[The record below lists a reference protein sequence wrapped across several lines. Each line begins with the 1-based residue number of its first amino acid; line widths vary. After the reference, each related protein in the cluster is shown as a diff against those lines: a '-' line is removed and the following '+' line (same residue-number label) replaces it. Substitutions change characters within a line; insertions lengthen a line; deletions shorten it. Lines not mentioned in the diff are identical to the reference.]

1 MADTLSTYSSARDMA
16 ADLAARQVS
25 SVELVNA
32 AIARIEKFD
41 GVLNAVVV
49 RDFDRALAAARAAD
63 ARLARGEKA
72 PLLGVP
78 ITVKEAHNVEGLPTT
93 WGSPAFGQW
102 IAPEDS
108 VGVARLKAAG
118 AVILGKTNVPP
129 FLADWQS
136 TNPIYGR
143 TVNPWDNSRSP
154 GGSSGGSAAALA
166 AGYVPLEFGS
176 DIGGSIRIPSAFCG
190 VYGHKPTFDLIPPRG
205 HAPPGTDGDGV
216 PLNVVGP
223 MARTA
228 GDLGLGLSVL
238 AGPAADM
245 ARGYRL
251 DLPAPRHANLADYR
265 VLIIDHHP
273 LAGLDEAV
281 AGPLRKLAT
290 DLDDL
295 GCEVSFET
303 DLLPDLAAAHG
314 LYMRLLNSVM
324 SRGSPPSDQAIS
336 AHAFMDLL
344 DAQVAVRRQWAA
356 LFERFDVVLA
366 PVFGL
371 PAFPHEDNP
380 DNRARILAVNGQ
392 PAPYFAQIAWPGM
405 ATFANL
411 PATAA
416 PMGRTAEGLPVGV
429 QIIGGHLEDRTTIA
443 FAGLMEREFGGFQ
456 APPGY

>member
-1 MADTLSTYSSARDMA
+1 MADTLSTYASARDMA
-16 ADLAARQVS
+16 AGLAAKQVS
-25 SVELVNA
+25 SVELTHA
-32 AIARIEKFD
+32 AIARIEKLD
-41 GVLNAVVV
+41 GAINAVVV

-63 ARLARGEKA
+63 ARLARGETA

-78 ITVKEAHNVEGLPTT
+78 MTVKEAHNVEGLPTT
-93 WGSPAFGQW
+93 WGSPAFASW

-143 TVNPWDNSRSP
+143 TVNPWDKARSP

-190 VYGHKPTFDLIPPRG
+190 VYGHKPTFDLIPQRG
-205 HAPPGTDGDGV
+205 HTPPGTDGDGV
-216 PLNVVGP
+216 PLGVIGP

-228 GDLGLGLSVL
+228 DDLGLALSVL
-238 AGPAADM
+238 AGPVGDM

-251 DLPAPRHANLADYR
+251 DLPPPRHAQLADYR
-265 VLIIDHHP
+265 VLVIDHHP
-273 LAGLDEAV
+273 LAGLDDQV
-281 AGPLRKLAT
+281 AGPLRDLAAR
-290 DLDDL
+290 LDGL
-295 GCEVSFET
+295 GCEVSFKT

-314 LYMRLLNSVM
+314 LYMKLLNSVM
-324 SRGSPPSDQAIS
+324 SRGGPPMGEGLS
-336 AHAFMDLL
+336 AHAYMDLL

-366 PVFGL
+366 PAFGL

-380 DNRARILAVNGQ
+380 NPGARILAVNGA

-416 PMGRTAEGLPVGV
+416 PIGRTPEGLPVGV
-429 QIIGGHLEDRTTIA
+429 QIIGGALEDRTTIA
-443 FAGLMEREFGGFQ
+443 FAGLLEREFGGFTP
-456 APPGY
+456 PPGV

>member
-1 MADTLSTYSSARDMA
+1 MADTLSTYASARDMA
-16 ADLAARQVS
+16 ADLAAKQVS

-32 AIARIEKFD
+32 AIARIERFD
-41 GVLNAVVV
+41 GGINAVVV
-49 RDFDRALAAARAAD
+49 RDFDRALDAARAAD
-63 ARLARGEKA
+63 AALARGERA

-78 ITVKEAHNVEGLPTT
+78 MTVKEAHNVAGLPTT
-93 WGSPAFGQW
+93 WGSPAFAGW

-136 TNPIYGR
+136 ANPIYGR
-143 TVNPWDNSRSP
+143 TVNPWDAARTP

-176 DIGGSIRIPSAFCG
+176 DIGGSIRIPSTFCG
-190 VYGHKPTFDLIPPRG
+190 VFGHKPTFDLIPQRG
-205 HAPPGTDGDGV
+205 HTPPGTDGDGV
-216 PLNVVGP
+216 ALGVIGP

-228 GDLGLGLSVL
+228 GDLTLALSVL
-238 AGPAADM
+238 AGPAGDM
-245 ARGYRL
+245 AKGYRL
-251 DLPAPRHANLADYR
+251 DLPAPRHAELADYR
-265 VLIIDHHP
+265 VLVIDRHP
-273 LAGLDEAV
+273 VAGLDESV
-281 AGPLRKLAT
+281 AGPLRDLAAR
-290 DLDDL
+290 LDDL

-303 DLLPDLAAAHG
+303 DLLPDLGAAHG
-314 LYMRLLNSVM
+314 LYMKLLNSVM
-324 SRGSPPSDQAIS
+324 SRGGPPMGEALS
-336 AHAFMDLL
+336 AHAYMDLL
-344 DAQVAVRRQWAA
+344 DGQVVVRRQWAA

-366 PVFGL
+366 PAFGL

-380 DNRARILAVNGQ
+380 NFGARILAVNGE

-416 PMGRTAEGLPVGV
+416 PIGRTAEGLPVGV
-429 QIIGGHLEDRTTIA
+429 QILGGHLEDRTTIA
-443 FAGLMEREFGGFQ
+443 FAGLLEHAFGGFV
-456 APPGY
+456 APPGF

>member
-1 MADTLSTYSSARDMA
+1 
-16 ADLAARQVS
+16 
-25 SVELVNA
+25 
-32 AIARIEKFD
+32 
-41 GVLNAVVV
+41 
-49 RDFDRALAAARAAD
+49 
-63 ARLARGEKA
+63 
-72 PLLGVP
+72 
-78 ITVKEAHNVEGLPTT
+78 
-93 WGSPAFGQW
+93 
-102 IAPEDS
+102 
-108 VGVARLKAAG
+108 
-118 AVILGKTNVPP
+118 GKTNVPP

-344 DAQVAVRRQWAA
+344 DAQVAVRRQWAS